1 MITDIK
7 RFKWK
12 DEKIP
17 LMAIVTI
24 YGESSIFVIIELSTI
39 DAI

>member
-1 MITDIK
+1 MISDMV

-24 YGESSIFVIIELSTI
+24 YGESSIFLIVELSTI